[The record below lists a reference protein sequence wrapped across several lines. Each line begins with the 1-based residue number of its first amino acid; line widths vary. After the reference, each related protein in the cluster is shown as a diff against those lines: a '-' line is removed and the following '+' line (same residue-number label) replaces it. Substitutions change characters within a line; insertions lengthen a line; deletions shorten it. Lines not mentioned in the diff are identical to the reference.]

1 MKKTFLIIG
10 AGPGIGMATAEQFA
24 CNGFRVI
31 LASRDRAKVQALIAQ
46 SHSEHPDYELL
57 ADTVDAAD
65 AKSIE
70 NLVSRHADV
79 VDVVHYNAG
88 VLRYDVAGNL
98 ETASL
103 NELDTDTLIND
114 IQVNI
119 SGALV
124 AIRAAMPTMISR
136 KSGTILLTGGGLAVS
151 PMAGLLTLSVGKAG
165 IRNMTQGLFE
175 PLKEQGVH
183 VATVTVATLV
193 SPGSK
198 QAREIGQEFWKLYAQ
213 APESWTWESSY
224 N

>member
-1 MKKTFLIIG
+1 
-10 AGPGIGMATAEQFA
+10 
-24 CNGFRVI
+24 
-31 LASRDRAKVQALIAQ
+31 
-46 SHSEHPDYELL
+46 
-57 ADTVDAAD
+57 
-65 AKSIE
+65 
-70 NLVSRHADV
+70 

-103 NELDTDTLIND
+103 NELDTDTVIND